1 MKILTL
7 IFLLLLASPK
17 IYAQTNN
24 NSAPPPPPPRK
35 IDDAIQVVDEEPEF
49 PGGFGEFQKYL
60 IENINYPK
68 NCIKDKIQ
76 GKVLIQLL
84 IEKDGTVSEI
94 KKVRSPHPDL
104 FEEAARVIRTTRWNP
119 AKVNGNPVSFRYTV
133 PVDFSLEKP
142 QKGKKKKNKE

>member
-7 IFLLLLASPK
+7 IFLLLLASPR
-17 IYAQTNN
+17 IFAQTNN

-35 IDDAIQVVDEEPEF
+35 IDDAIEVVDEEPDF
-49 PGGFGEFQKYL
+49 PGGFEAFQKYL
-60 IENINYPK
+60 NQNIVYPTS
-68 NCIKDKIQ
+68 CLEDKIQ

-104 FEEAARVIRTTRWNP
+104 FEEAARVLMKTKWNP

-133 PVDFSLEKP
+133 PVTFKLH
-142 QKGKKKKNKE
+142 